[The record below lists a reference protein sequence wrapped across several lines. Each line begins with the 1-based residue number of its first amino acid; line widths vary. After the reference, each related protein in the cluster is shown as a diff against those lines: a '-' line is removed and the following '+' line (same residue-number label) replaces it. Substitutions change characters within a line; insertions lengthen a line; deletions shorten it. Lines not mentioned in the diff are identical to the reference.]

1 MINKAYRILVLS
13 DLKSASKSLLNSSV
27 EIAKII
33 NGEIEV
39 FHVKKPTEIVESESQ
54 LSAVRTISEQSVK
67 THKKLK
73 LLTESLS
80 QKHNIKVK
88 YKYAFGNVK
97 QEIKHHI
104 KTTNPDI
111 IVVGKR
117 KQNLLSFVGDDITD
131 FVLQNFNGSV
141 LIAANENAIE
151 YDKDLSLGIFQSI
164 ENSSNKELTESFINY
179 SKQPI
184 KTFKI
189 SDTSTSEISSQLLG
203 DKKSIEYVFDSNPNA
218 IQTISDYTSKHKI
231 NLLCLDRNN
240 EFLKKSKYTK
250 DLINRVNVSLLVT

>member
-1 MINKAYRILVLS
+1 MNKAYRILVLS
-13 DLKSASKSLLNSSV
+13 DLKSASKSLLNSSA

-67 THKKLK
+67 TDKKLK

-80 QKHNIKVK
+80 EKHNIKVK

-97 QEIKHHI
+97 QEIKDHI
-104 KTTNPDI
+104 KTTKPDI
-111 IVVGKR
+111 IVIGKR

-131 FVLQNFNGSV
+131 FVLQNFIGSV

-151 YDKDLSLGIFQSI
+151 YNKDLSLGIFQSI
-164 ENSSNKELTESFINY
+164 ENSSNKELTESFINH

-189 SDTSTSEISSQLLG
+189 SDTSTNEISSKSLG

-218 IQTISDYTSKHKI
+218 IKTISDYTSKHKI

-240 EFLKKSKYTK
+240 ESLKKSNYTK